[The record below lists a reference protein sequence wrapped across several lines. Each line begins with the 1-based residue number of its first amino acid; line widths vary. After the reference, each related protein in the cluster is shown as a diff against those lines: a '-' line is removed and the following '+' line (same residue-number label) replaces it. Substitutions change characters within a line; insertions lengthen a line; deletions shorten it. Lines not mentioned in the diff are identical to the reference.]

1 MMTYARESFIG
12 VLIQFLSRL
21 ISEGSLAFSLRID
34 RLVHHNLT
42 EIPFSREDLDVLKTI
57 LAEIKIDS
65 IVIAVITYLKAM
77 TSMLS
82 MARVFFE
89 SDVVA
94 QLTAT
99 VMQLADIAKSS
110 PLNKT
115 NQLIGILEIFT
126 NLVKQ
131 RSLLSSLSHR

>member
-1 MMTYARESFIG
+1 M
-12 VLIQFLSRL
+12 
-21 ISEGSLAFSLRID
+21 
-34 RLVHHNLT
+34 HHNLT

-57 LAEIKIDS
+57 LAETKIDS

-110 PLNKT
+110 PHNKT